1 MELQALVEHRIH
13 GVLLLFEK
21 GLRREDITSYFAGTV
36 EHQEGRWEWDEYGA
50 FDMLEV
56 SDTYVTVCTVGGEE
70 NVSRNQKDEEI
81 ERKPR

>member
-1 MELQALVEHRIH
+1 MELQALVEHRVH

-56 SDTYVTVCTVGGEE
+56 SGHICDCLYSGGEE
-70 NVSRNQKDEEI
+70 NVPRNQKDEEI